1 MLFDEQLCGNAELYF
16 GKSKAEFMRDS
27 LNLSLAN
34 DKMGRPGVI
43 YQDVAIAAERLAAQG
58 RNPTIESVRALL
70 GTGSTATVGPYLRTW
85 RNKQDTSRQLA
96 LKEKLP
102 EELIAVIK
110 GLWERVF
117 IEAEASFETER
128 LETRQS
134 LIECQQKLAA
144 IQTDY
149 NCAQQK
155 IAAITEEKLA
165 IINEKLSLEQT
176 VAEQAQRISEIVAE
190 KNVMAIQLS
199 SQITRIE
206 ELHQLHAQV
215 QKNLEHYREA
225 SLKQRRLD
233 QQSHDQQRQ
242 QLEQSIQQLRHE
254 SAQLQ
259 NQLAITHQQLA
270 SEQKETTRQVD
281 SIKKLEEKIE
291 ESNKILAETKEKL
304 LQKTHAGEHWQHHYQ
319 TLHVRAEENA
329 KEVVEIKTQL
339 AVAIQKLTITEESL
353 REVTAQNRMLVKDKW
368 ILEQE
373 RAAS

>member
-1 MLFDEQLCGNAELYF
+1 MA
-16 GKSKAEFMRDS
+16 
-27 LNLSLAN
+27 
-34 DKMGRPGVI
+34 RPGVS
-43 YQDVAIAAERLAAQG
+43 YKDVAMAAEQLAAQG

-70 GTGSTATVGPYLRTW
+70 GTGSTATVGPYLRAW
-85 RNKQDTSRQLA
+85 RNKQDASRQLA

-117 IEAEASFETER
+117 IEAEAKFETER

-134 LIECQQKLAA
+134 LIECQQQMTV

-149 NCAQQK
+149 NRAQQK
-155 IAAITEEKLA
+155 SAVVIEEKLA

-176 VAEQAQRISEIVAE
+176 VAEQAQRISEILAE
-190 KNVMAIQLS
+190 KDVMAIQLS
-199 SQITRIE
+199 IQTTRIE

-225 SLKQRRLD
+225 SLEQRRID

-242 QLEQSIQQLRHE
+242 QLEQTIQQLRHE

-259 NQLAITHQQLA
+259 HQLVIAQQQLA
-270 SEQKETTRQVD
+270 SEQKETDRQVD
-281 SIKKLEEKIE
+281 IIKKQEEKIE
-291 ESNKILAETKEKL
+291 ASNKMLTETKEEL
-304 LQKTHAGEHWQHHYQ
+304 LRQIHTSAHWQQQYQ
-319 TLHVRAEENA
+319 VLHVRAEENA
-329 KEVVEIKTQL
+329 KAVIETKTQL
-339 AVAIQKLTITEESL
+339 AVDMQRLAITEESL

-373 RAAS
+373 RSAS